1 MTNESI
7 ELIIKELP
15 VAKGRPRV
23 STKNGFARAY
33 NPKKTRD
40 YESKVKM
47 YFKAQFPKHTP
58 FTADDVLKVVM
69 EFYYPIPK
77 SYSKK
82 KREQIIAGGMY
93 KNNGED
99 LDNLEKAVLDA
110 LNGIAYCDDRIISEV
125 EKRKYWTLHSEGY
138 SRVEIRKI

>member
-1 MTNESI
+1 MTNESL
-7 ELIIKELP
+7 ELIIPLLP
-15 VAKGRPRV
+15 VAKGRPKI
-23 STKNGFARAY
+23 TTGTGFARAY
-33 NPKKTRD
+33 TPKKTRD
-40 YESKVKM
+40 YENKVKM
-47 YFKAQFPKHTP
+47 YFRAQFPQHEP
-58 FTADDVLKVVM
+58 FSADDTLKVTI

-82 KREQIIAGGMY
+82 KREQIIAAGMY

-110 LNGIAYCDDRIISEV
+110 LNGLAYCDDRIISEV

-138 SRVEIRKI
+138 SRVEIKKI